1 MNYWLVG
8 YWNGEAQKN
17 YFIYKNKWEDGNVER
32 DRKILESV
40 NVGDWFILKAAT
52 TNGPKHSQS
61 ITKIYAI
68 GIVKKK
74 NNDLTFDVQWY
85 DKNLPKVLPYSSY
98 GGNLRIK
105 KIDAKN
111 KINIEIKNEVIKY
124 IEENIC
130 LMETNCLKLLEH
142 SRNIILQGAP
152 GTGKTYS
159 TANLALRITGEDI
172 TGLSH
177 SAIMKKY
184 EEKSGQIQF
193 ITFHQSMNYEDFVEG
208 IKPDVIKDEK
218 TGISHVNYKVEEGIF
233 RKICKSAKA
242 NPGKKFV
249 LIIDEINRGNVAKI
263 FGELVTLIETDKRE
277 LVGSDKN
284 DNQHTITVTLPY
296 SKENFSVPSNL
307 YIIGTMNTTDRS
319 TGTLDYVLR
328 RRFSFVTITS
338 GYTYDFSE
346 KVNGCEELNN
356 YYIDEDLKKKANDLF
371 VKVYEF
377 LSTKE
382 HKADMNIEDLM
393 IGHSYFM
400 AKDENELDLK
410 LECEIKPL
418 IREYAKDGIIT
429 VSEKDLNKF
438 LDKLQ
443 VETDVK

>member
-8 YWNGEAQKN
+8 YWKKKKKKN
-17 YFIYKNKWEDGNVER
+17 YFIYKRKWEDGNVEK

-40 NVGDWFILKAAT
+40 DVGDCFILKAAT

-61 ITKIYAI
+61 VTKIYAI

-74 NNDLTFDVQWY
+74 NNDLIFDVQWY

-105 KIDAKN
+105 KIYT
-111 KINIEIKNEVIKY
+111 EIKNEAIKY

-130 LMETNCLKLLEH
+130 LVETNCLKLLEH

-159 TANLALRITGEDI
+159 TAAIALKIIKNVNEKDEFVY
-172 TGLSH
+172 SDH
-177 SAIMKKY
+177 KKVMREY
-184 EEKSGQIQF
+184 QKYIDNGQIQY
-193 ITFHQSMNYEDFVEG
+193 ITFHQSMDYENFVEG
-208 IKPDVIKDEK
+208 IKPEVVKDEK

-242 NPGKKFV
+242 NPAKKYV

-277 LVGSDKN
+277 IIGEPGN
-284 DNQHTITVTLPY
+284 ENQHTIIVKLPY
-296 SKENFSVPSNL
+296 SKEPFSVPSNL
-307 YIIGTMNTTDRS
+307 YIIGTMNTIDRS

-328 RRFSFVTITS
+328 RRFFFVPISSTPVYE
-338 GYTYDFSE
+338 GD
-346 KVNGCEELNN
+346 KVVGCEELNN
-356 YYIDEDLKKKANDLF
+356 YYVDNPLKDKANALF
-371 VKVYEF
+371 AKVYNF
-377 LSTKE
+377 LSNPE
-382 HKADMNIEDLM
+382 NKANMDIKDLM
-393 IGHSYFM
+393 PGHSYFM
-400 AKDENELDLK
+400 AGSLEELNYK
-410 LECEIKPL
+410 LEYEIKPL

-429 VSEKDLNKF
+429 VKDL
-438 LDKLQ
+438 
-443 VETDVK
+443 ETELENLKAEEF